1 MKKIGIVGGLGP
13 EATVDYY
20 RIIVDSVQKRQKGMY
35 PEVIIY
41 SLNIREFPDIDLK
54 RNELI
59 DWLVNAVK
67 SLAKAGADFGVI
79 SAGTP
84 HIVFEEVEAASPI
97 PLLSIVEE
105 TCKAVNRLRLRKV
118 GLLGTKITM
127 SRDFFQRVFE
137 RKGISIVVP
146 NEREQDYINKKL
158 FTEIMFH
165 NIVED
170 TRQGLLRI
178 VKRLLDSESIEAVI
192 LGCTELPLI
201 LTKDE
206 YGIPFLNTTKIHAE
220 SVVDYCFL

>member
-20 RIIVDSVQKRQKGMY
+20 RIIVDSVQKRRKGIY

-41 SLNIREFPDIDLK
+41 SLNIREFPNVDLEQNK
-54 RNELI
+54 LI

-67 SLAKAGADFGVI
+67 SLDKAGADVGLI
-79 SAGTP
+79 AAGTP
-84 HIVFEEVEAASPI
+84 HIVFDEVEAASPI
-97 PLLSIVEE
+97 SLLSIVKE
-105 TCKAVNRLRLRKV
+105 TCKAVDQLGLKKV

-127 SRDFFQRVFE
+127 SRDFFQRVFSK
-137 RKGISIVVP
+137 KGISIVVP
-146 NEREQDYINKKL
+146 NETEQDYINKKL

-170 TRQGLLRI
+170 TRQGLLEI
-178 VKRLLDSESIEAVI
+178 VKRLVDSESIEAVI

-206 YGIPFLNTTKIHAE
+206 YGIPFLNTTRIHAE
-220 SVVDYCFL
+220 SAVDFCLA

>member
-1 MKKIGIVGGLGP
+1 
-13 EATVDYY
+13 
-20 RIIVDSVQKRQKGMY
+20 MY

-41 SLNIREFPDIDLK
+41 SLNIREFPNIDLE
-54 RNELI
+54 RNKLV

-67 SLAKAGADFGVI
+67 SLERAGADVGLI
-79 SAGTP
+79 AAGTP
-84 HIVFEEVEAASPI
+84 HIVFDEVKAVSPL

-105 TCKAVNRLRLRKV
+105 TCKAVDQLRLKKV

-127 SRDFFQRVFE
+127 SRDFFQRVFSK
-137 RKGISIVVP
+137 KGISIVVP
-146 NEREQDYINKKL
+146 NEQEQDYINKKL

-178 VKRLLDSESIEAVI
+178 VKRLVDSESIEAVI

-206 YGIPFLNTTKIHAE
+206 YGIPFLNTTRIHAE
-220 SVVDYCFL
+220 SAVDYCLA